1 MRYVLYKAVVNIT
14 QLFSYN
20 MIKATN
26 APVNSNNA
34 TNFEK
39 LTIYSTNIG
48 DFS

>member
-1 MRYVLYKAVVNIT
+1 MRYVLYKTVVNIAQ
-14 QLFSYN
+14 QLSYN

-26 APVNSNNA
+26 AAVNSNNA
-34 TNFEK
+34 TDFEK